1 MLIKVPRPVVPSPA
15 AAKTDSGGVAGGL
28 AARTVTCMADAKR
41 VLAWKLVG
49 FAAAT
54 TAGTLTRN
62 VGAKTY
68 EASLGEPAPDR
79 PSSPVVPLRHAVI
92 WAVCSGVVGELVR
105 LLIERSA
112 ANAWVQATG
121 ELPPGLEAEPEDDPS
136 PAVEAGADDAL
147 HR

>member
-1 MLIKVPRPVVPSPA
+1 MDLGRGRGDPN
-15 AAKTDSGGVAGGL
+15 
-28 AARTVTCMADAKR
+28 ARTVTCVADAKR

-62 VGAKTY
+62 IGAKTY
-68 EASLGEPAPDR
+68 EASRGEPAPDR
-79 PSSPVVPLRHAVI
+79 PSSPIVPLRHALI
-92 WAVCSGVVGELVR
+92 WAVSSGIVGELVR

-121 ELPPGLEAEPEDDPS
+121 ELPPGLEAEPEDEDEDSLNPDI
-136 PAVEAGADDAL
+136 AADEAIHD
-147 HR
+147 